1 MTGWPG
7 RLLKEWTVL
16 GQLKAGT
23 GLPETPI
30 YPEAVAGTGVIGPI
44 RPALTGASIYAS
56 RGGAHLNAA
65 AYTAPLPGQW
75 GTAARNSITGPNQ
88 FSLDA
93 SLARTFRP
101 NGRFYLDARVD
112 ATNLLN
118 HGVFTGWIT
127 TVNSTQFGLPV
138 AANPMRS
145 LETTL
150 RLRF

>member
-1 MTGWPG
+1 
-7 RLLKEWTVL
+7 V
-16 GQLKAGT
+16 
-23 GLPETPI
+23 PI
-30 YPEAVAGTGVIGPI
+30 YGSQIAT
-44 RPALTGASIYAS
+44 
-56 RGGAHLNAA
+56 HLNPA
-65 AYTAPLPGQW
+65 AYTAPLAGQW
-75 GTAARNSITGPNQ
+75 GTAGRNSITGPNQ

-101 NGRFYLDARVD
+101 SGRFFLDARVD

-118 HGVFTGWIT
+118 HGVFTGWVT

-138 AANPMRS
+138 AASPMRS